1 MPITP
6 QVQLG
11 SQLEAIAKGRSLFE
25 QLTQVIASVTA
36 ENSNQHLYLY
46 GRPGI
51 GKTYNV
57 KKALYEAGAEFIE
70 VLGNTSVFAFGLKI
84 CLIQHL
90 RNSNEPMTVLVDDC
104 DELLKNEA
112 NCNILK
118 NVLSGPRVFQY
129 EKSLSSQWGQ
139 LTDSHKQAVKY
150 FQDGLSTGFTV
161 PVRNISF
168 IFTSNTRLPFDDE
181 VQLLR
186 EKGVSKSTL
195 YAHRNAIRSRVR
207 VLDLELNEKTELWG
221 WIANIVMSE
230 TFLPNVDELVKME
243 MLNFLYQNWDD
254 LKEKSLRLVEKMAE
268 TYSCTA
274 NYQNLWQIEF
284 LKRS

>member
-1 MPITP
+1 MPRTAQI
-6 QVQLG
+6 QLG
-11 SQLEAIAKGRSLFE
+11 TQADAIAKGRALFN
-25 QLTQVIASVTA
+25 QLCQVIESVTS
-36 ENSNQHLYLY
+36 ENSTQHLYLY

-70 VLGNTSVFAFGLKI
+70 ILGNTSAFAFGLKL

-90 RNSNEPMTVLVDDC
+90 RNTDEPMTVLVDDC
-104 DELLKNEA
+104 DELLKNEP

-129 EKSLSSQWGQ
+129 EKSLASQWGQ
-139 LTDSHKQAVKY
+139 LSESHKEAIKH

-181 VQLLR
+181 VQQLR
-186 EKGVSKSTL
+186 ERGVGKTTL

-207 VLDLELNEKTELWG
+207 VLDLDLGETELWG
-221 WIANIVMSE
+221 WIANIVMSDS
-230 TFLPNVDELVKME
+230 FLPNQDRIAKME
-243 MLNFLYQNWDD
+243 MLNFLYEYWDE

-268 TYSCTA
+268 TYLSTTQ
-274 NYQNLWQIEF
+274 YQNIWQIEF
-284 LKRS
+284 LKRMN

>member
-1 MPITP
+1 MPITSR
-6 QVQLG
+6 VQLG
-11 SQLEAIAKGRSLFE
+11 NQLEAMTKGHTLFQ
-25 QLTQVIASVTA
+25 QLTAVIRSVTS
-36 ENSNQHLYLY
+36 ENSGQHLYLY
-46 GRPGI
+46 GRPGV

-70 VLGNTSVFAFGLKI
+70 VLGNTSAFAFGLKI

-118 NVLSGPRVFQY
+118 NVLSGPKVFQY

-139 LTDSHKQAVKY
+139 LTESHKQAIKY
-150 FQDGLSTGFTV
+150 FQDGLSSGFTV
-161 PVRNISF
+161 PVKNISF

-186 EKGVSKSTL
+186 EKGSSKSTL

-207 VLDLELNEKTELWG
+207 VVDLELNEQELWG

-230 TFLPNVDELVKME
+230 TFLPNIEGLVKME
-243 MLNFLYQNWDD
+243 MLNFLYENWDD

-268 TYSCTA
+268 THSITN
-274 NYQNLWQIEF
+274 NYQSLWKIEF
-284 LKRS
+284 LKRT